1 MEDGVQGSSHDGGDR
16 RPCNRELS
24 STGLACIGPQPAP
37 QATREVEECRMA
49 RSLAR
54 DAEEF
59 AQLILR
65 TVERLGRDG
74 DWVPAGQA
82 LEHTLAE
89 HPDHAYVAQLRA
101 KPARRIALS
110 TITERVRAA
119 EFPHLERRKAGIRRN
134 APVFYRIARPNPAL
148 NFNLPYEIAPSHPLL
163 VRRRVAKAKP
173 VSARRAAL
181 TAAPPKS
188 PWRRRMLLRPTVA
201 PGGQVAHWP
210 PRLFWARLSAAIAAF
225 AVGRPRR

>member
-1 MEDGVQGSSHDGGDR
+1 
-16 RPCNRELS
+16 
-24 STGLACIGPQPAP
+24 
-37 QATREVEECRMA
+37 MA

-65 TVERLGRDG
+65 TVERLGHDG
-74 DWVPAGQA
+74 GWVPAGQA

-163 VRRRVAKAKP
+163 VRRRVARAKP

-201 PGGQVAHWP
+201 PGDQVAHWP